1 MRKMEDNNTLV
12 FLCDSRATKIQIK
25 AAVKAL
31 YGVEAMRVNTLI
43 RPDGVKKAYVRLV
56 PEAEALEVAG
66 RIGFI

>member
-12 FLCDSRATKIQIK
+12 FLCDNKASKVQIK

-31 YGVEAMRVNTLI
+31 YSVDAAKVNTLI

-56 PEAEALEVAG
+56 PEHEALEVAG